1 MKFETTRI
9 HFLSDVFAAFAV
21 VVVLKLPI
29 IDKERSAVC
38 SNV

>member
-1 MKFETTRI
+1 MKFKTTRI

-21 VVVLKLPI
+21 VVLQLPI
-29 IDKERSAVC
+29 IDKELSAVC

>member
-1 MKFETTRI
+1 MKFKTTRI

-21 VVVLKLPI
+21 VALQLAI
-29 IDKERSAVC
+29 IDKELSAVC